1 MARYSSER
9 KEAVL
14 KKASP
19 LHMTISQVN
28 EQEGISAQS
37 LYNWRLYPISNN
49 QRTAPQT
56 LTAIMSPTIF
66 TTTYPGLYAIFK
78 PWIVQSYCTS
88 Y

>member
-19 LHMTISQVN
+19 LNMTISQVS

-49 QRTAPQT
+49 QRTATQT
-56 LTAIMSPTIF
+56 LTAIMRPTLF
-66 TTTYPGLYAIFK
+66 TTIYPSPYAIFK
-78 PWIVQSYCTS
+78 PWLVQPYCTS